1 MEFYTKAVQGLI
13 AEFER
18 QAIREETQIRWS
30 AWQVA
35 RGEVAF
41 AENRS
46 ADAINAFRLSA
57 HPDSGAVEPVAT
69 GRNVVRLAR
78 AFDRAGMS
86 DSALTYFESFAERRE
101 AFSYRYAPL
110 LLPLSL
116 RRLGE
121 LYEAK
126 GDIPRALTYYQE
138 FVKLWRDADPAL
150 QPHVAEIT
158 ERVARLLATESRR
171 R

>member
-1 MEFYTKAVQGLI
+1 MAT
-13 AEFER
+13 
-18 QAIREETQIRWS
+18 REEKQVRWS
-30 AWQVA
+30 DWQVA

-41 AENRS
+41 AEGRPVE
-46 ADAINAFRLSA
+46 ALEAFRLSVQ
-57 HPDSGAVEPVAT
+57 PDSGSVETMAS
-69 GRNVVRLAR
+69 GRNSVRLAR

-86 DSALTYFESFAERRE
+86 DSAIARFESFVAERD
-101 AFSYRYAPL
+101 AFSYYSVPL

-126 GDIPRALTYYQE
+126 GDMANALKYYQE
-138 FVKLWRDADPAL
+138 FVKLWQNADPEL
-150 QPHVAEIT
+150 QPQVTEIRG
-158 ERVARLLATESRR
+158 RVARLLAAEGRR